1 MVDERDPTPWG
12 KAAVD
17 VETAGWIALALETI
31 FGWFGILGIGHAY
44 AGRLARGVVLLIAWW
59 LGLALLAALSVVTLG
74 LLACLAV
81 PVWLAVPVISG
92 LQARRT
98 VLSEGGRGSWATV
111 LGLGGLGC
119 LGVLTV
125 FCLLAAAFGLL
136 GALGG

>member
-1 MVDERDPTPWG
+1 MVDERGPAPWG

-59 LGLALLAALSVVTLG
+59 LGLALLAALSAVTLG

-98 VLSEGGRGSWATV
+98 VLSEGSRGSWATV

-125 FCLLAAAFGLL
+125 VCLLAAAFGLL